1 MTMLTFG
8 NTGDLATNHQI
19 DLIAA
24 LDELHAIAM
33 YADGAAVPLTMI
45 RIAARQ
51 LQPAIGPTW
60 ARALEEAV
68 ESIETSL
75 AKAKSAALR
84 ADERG
89 RAAMQAGDTFLQH
102 HKAMEA
108 ALRAARKQ

>member
-1 MTMLTFG
+1 MTHLTFG
-8 NTGDLATNHQI
+8 DTGDLATGQQI
-19 DLIAA
+19 DMIAL
-24 LDELHAIAM
+24 LDELQAITM

-68 ESIETSL
+68 SSIETSL

-84 ADERG
+84 ADGRG
-89 RAAMQAGDTFLQH
+89 RAAMQAGETFLQH

-108 ALRAARKQ
+108 ALRAARNQ

>member
-1 MTMLTFG
+1 MTTLTFG
-8 NTGDLATNHQI
+8 EVGEIATEHQI

-24 LDELHAIAM
+24 LDELHAITM

-51 LQPAIGPTW
+51 LQPAIGATW
-60 ARALEEAV
+60 ARALEEAAT
-68 ESIETSL
+68 SIEASL
-75 AKAKSAALR
+75 AKAKAAALR
-84 ADERG
+84 ADGRS

-108 ALRAARKQ
+108 ALRAAKEQ